1 MHLLPM
7 DVPAEIHRWIED
19 DEHPGHHN
27 GEVIVAKGPLVI
39 MAHGLCALDPVLR
52 DSFWITSEA
61 GNLNAGEAEEA
72 LRNWSTPA
80 EGAHDES

>member
-7 DVPAEIHRWIED
+7 DVPAEIHRRIED
-19 DEHPGHHN
+19 DGRRGRQN
-27 GEVIVAKGPLVI
+27 GEVIVARGPLVI

-52 DSFWITSEA
+52 DAFWITSEA
-61 GNLNAGEAEEA
+61 GTLNAGEAEQA
-72 LRNWSTPA
+72 LRDWSTPA